1 MKQISITLIVTFLL
15 TSFSFGQQIIGQSE
29 EQLGPKTTIEFEES
43 EFDWG
48 TITQGD
54 KVSYIFKFTNTGN
67 EPLIIK
73 NAKGSCGCTVP
84 QWPKAPIA
92 PGEQG
97 EINVVFNSKGK
108 MGSQNKR
115 VTITAN
121 TDPGMT
127 FLNVKGE
134 IIKDEKYTFTDMSQP
149 PAATTPE
156 KAAIKTDWKKPYTK
170 DCFAIFPN
178 PTSDVLK
185 LELKDHF
192 GESLNVMIFDGKGT
206 QLMTKTIKEISS
218 DVLEFDVSQYTTG
231 TYYVNIQ
238 IGKEAVSTKCFVVA
252 QK

>member
-1 MKQISITLIVTFLL
+1 MKQISFTFIFTFVLAFL
-15 TSFSFGQQIIGQSE
+15 SFAQEKAAPIG
-29 EQLGPKTTIEFEES
+29 PITTIEFEEN

-54 KVSYIFKFTNTGN
+54 KVSYVFKFTNTGN

-84 QWPKAPIA
+84 QWPKEPIA
-92 PGEQG
+92 PGDKG
-97 EINVVFNSKGK
+97 EIKVVFNSKGK
-108 MGSQNKR
+108 MGMQSKR

-127 FLNVKGE
+127 FINVKGE
-134 IIKDEKYTFTDMSQP
+134 IIKDEKFTFTDVSQP
-149 PAATTPE
+149 AEKAPE
-156 KAAIKTDWKKPYTK
+156 KPVAKTNWKKPYTK

-185 LELKDHF
+185 LELKEHF
-192 GESLNVMIFDGKGT
+192 GESLKVMIFDSKGT
-206 QLMTKTIKEISS
+206 QLMTKTIQEIS
-218 DVLEFDVSQYTTG
+218 DNLMEFDVSQYTSG

-238 IGKEAVSTKCFVVA
+238 IGNEAVSTKCFVVA

>member
-1 MKQISITLIVTFLL
+1 MKQISITLIFTFLL
-15 TSFSFGQQIIGQSE
+15 ASFSFAQE
-29 EQLGPKTTIEFEES
+29 VAEQLGPKTTIEFEEI

-54 KVSYIFKFTNTGN
+54 KASYVFKFTNTGN

-97 EINVVFNSKGK
+97 EIKVVFSSKGK
-108 MGSQNKR
+108 MGKQSKR

-121 TDPGMT
+121 TDPGMSY
-127 FLNVKGE
+127 LNVKGN

-149 PAATTPE
+149 VTKTPK
-156 KAAIKTDWKKPYTK
+156 KAVNKSDWKKTYTK

-185 LELKDHF
+185 LALKEHF
-192 GESLNVMIFDGKGT
+192 GESVKVMIFDSKGT
-206 QLMTKTIKEISS
+206 QLMSNTIKEISN
-218 DVLEFDVSQYTTG
+218 DIIEFDVSQYTTG

-252 QK
+252 KK